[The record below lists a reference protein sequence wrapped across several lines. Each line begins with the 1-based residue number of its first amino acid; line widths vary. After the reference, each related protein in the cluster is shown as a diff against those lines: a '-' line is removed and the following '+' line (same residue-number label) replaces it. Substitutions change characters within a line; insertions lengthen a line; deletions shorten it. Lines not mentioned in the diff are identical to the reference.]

1 MGLFSSIA
9 KGVGVGLLT
18 DSWAGG
24 LTAMGTDS
32 FWAGMGVGTLDN
44 MTGKSLSYGMGNVW
58 AGNYGWGGFGGGY
71 GGYGGGYGGGMV
83 DFSMFN
89 SYSTPYMNYGMY
101 W

>member
-44 MTGKSLSYGMGNVW
+44 MTGKSLSYGMGNCW
-58 AGNYGWGGFGGGY
+58 GGNYGWGGF
-71 GGYGGGYGGGMV
+71 YGGGYGM
-83 DFSMFN
+83 DYSMLN
-89 SYSTPYMNYGMY
+89 SYNTPYMNYGMY